1 MTYASMILAC
11 WLPCAVAVG
20 PGELDRT
27 RYMHTDQIRAGMTG
41 IGKTV
46 MAGTTP
52 EAFDVEVL
60 SVMRNVEP
68 ARDMVLIRC
77 TDSRM
82 QRTGVAGGM
91 SGSPIYLRDP
101 SDGRLKLIG
110 ALAFAW
116 LFQREA
122 VAGVQPIAGMMEV
135 VDTPGRAA
143 AGGVWPSTLD
153 PDSRFAIV
161 QPQREHAPATQRQG
175 SQQGLGGLM
184 PLKAPLVAAGGSPA
198 ALSWLR
204 EKVAGTNLVPLA
216 AAGGRADGNIGQ
228 VRLEPGAVLCVAVLQ
243 GDMSLTVVGTATEVL
258 PTGVLAF
265 GHALGA
271 DGEIELPLATGMI
284 HTIIPSIAR
293 SFKLGGP
300 VEVVGALVRDE
311 YTGVLGVPGRSAR
324 VIPMVVEVSEDGS
337 VRRYGYEA
345 ADHVYFTNVALG
357 AALTSSATA
366 RKEPPEEHTVRYR
379 HTVRFEGLGEVT
391 IENMTSQ
398 RQLGGMRSDLLAPV
412 SLMTH
417 SPFGRARV
425 ERIDSRIEMESLA
438 RLGAIEQAELVRDR
452 LRPGQTAEVDVGWQ
466 MFRGARFSKRYAL
479 KLPEDLAEGVYPLT
493 VCSWQEHLKA
503 LRKEKP
509 HLFMARSLR
518 ELLDAIR
525 LIGSIRADRVYLR
538 LVTRRG
544 GVSYDGLEMPRL
556 PSSRVTLLRGDAR
569 SDVAPY
575 TDAVV
580 AVHETDFMV
589 NGAHSFKITVDKL
602 APL

>member
-1 MTYASMILAC
+1 
-11 WLPCAVAVG
+11 
-20 PGELDRT
+20 
-27 RYMHTDQIRAGMTG
+27 MTG

-46 MAGTTP
+46 LAGTTP

-68 ARDMVLIRC
+68 ARDMILIRC

-91 SGSPIYLRDP
+91 SGSPIYIRDP

-122 VAGVQPIAGMMEV
+122 IAGVQPIAGMMEV
-135 VDTPGRAA
+135 VTTPGRPGARGA
-143 AGGVWPSTLD
+143 WPSTLA
-153 PDSRFAIV
+153 PESRFAPIGWQREADARA
-161 QPQREHAPATQRQG
+161 QPQA
-175 SQQGLGGLM
+175 SQQWLGGLV

-204 EKVAGTNLVPLA
+204 ETLAGTNLVPLA
-216 AAGGRADGNIGQ
+216 AAGGGLDGNVGQ

-243 GDMSLTVVGTATEVL
+243 GDMSLTVVGTVTEVL
-258 PTGVLAF
+258 PRGVLGF

-284 HTIIPSIAR
+284 HTIIPSVAR
-293 SFKLGGP
+293 PFKLGGP

-311 YTGVLGVPGRSAR
+311 YTGVLGVPGRAAR
-324 VIPMVVEVSEDGS
+324 VIPVAVEVSEDGE
-337 VRRYGYEA
+337 VRRYSYGA

-391 IENMTSQ
+391 IENLTSQ
-398 RQLGGMRSDLLAPV
+398 RQLGAMRSDLLGPV

-425 ERIDSRIEMESLA
+425 ERIDSQIQMESVA
-438 RLGAIEQAELVRDR
+438 RLGVIEKAELVRDR
-452 LRPGQTAEVDVGWQ
+452 LRPGQTVEVDVGWQ
-466 MFRGARFSKRYAL
+466 MFRGVGFSKRYAL
-479 KLPEDLAEGVYPLT
+479 KLPDDLAEGVYPLI

-509 HLFMARSLR
+509 HLFTVRSLR

-544 GVSYDGLEMPRL
+544 GISYEGLEMPRL
-556 PSSRVTLLRGDAR
+556 PSSRVTLLGGNTR

-575 TDAVV
+575 TDALV
-580 AVHETDFMV
+580 AVHKTDFMV
-589 NGAHSFKITVDKL
+589 SGARTFKITVDKL